1 MADPAAVA
9 SGQRMRRR
17 AVLLSLAL
25 LPVAGRAMAQVRRW
39 SVDASRSSITMR
51 IRAAGLTQT
60 GRFEDWT
67 GDIRFDPAA
76 PETAR
81 TTIEVRAASLRM
93 NEPALTARATGP
105 AFLDAA
111 RWPTIRFQLTRLER
125 SGSTFTARTEVT
137 IKGRTREVVFPADLR
152 VTGDAAQMSGGFVLD
167 RAAFDIGMH
176 GPWNALMGRQ
186 VRVDVALAVRSA

>member
-1 MADPAAVA
+1 M
-9 SGQRMRRR
+9 
-17 AVLLSLAL
+17 LLSLAAL
-25 LPVAGRAMAQVRRW
+25 LPFAWPAGAQVRRW
-39 SVDASRSSITMR
+39 MVDPARSSITMR

-60 GRFEDWT
+60 GRFEDWS

-93 NEPALTARATGP
+93 SEPALTARATGP

-111 RWPTIRFQLTRLER
+111 RWPTIRFRLTGLER
-125 SGSTFTARTEVT
+125 AGREGFTARAEVT
-137 IKGRTREVVFPADLR
+137 VKGRTREVLFPADLR

-167 RAAFDIGMH
+167 RAAFDIGMQ

-186 VRVDVALAVRSA
+186 VRVEVALTARAA

>member
-1 MADPAAVA
+1 V
-9 SGQRMRRR
+9 RRR
-17 AVLLSLAL
+17 AVFAALAV
-25 LPVAGRAMAQVRRW
+25 LPFARPAAAQVRRW

-93 NEPALTARATGP
+93 NEPALTTRATGA

-111 RWPTIRFQLTRLER
+111 RWPTIRFRLMRLER
-125 SGSTFTARTEVT
+125 AARGSFTARAEVT

-152 VTGDAAQMSGGFVLD
+152 VEGDAAQMSGGFVLD
-167 RAAFDIGMH
+167 RAAFDIGMQ

-186 VRVDVALAVRSA
+186 VRVDVALSAKAV

>member
-1 MADPAAVA
+1 ML
-9 SGQRMRRR
+9 RR
-17 AVLLSLAL
+17 AVLLALGL
-25 LPVAGRAMAQVRRW
+25 LPFARASMAEVRRW
-39 SVDASRSSITMR
+39 SVDPSRSSITMR

-76 PETAR
+76 PETAQ

-111 RWPTIRFQLTRLER
+111 RWPTIRFRLTRLER
-125 SGSTFTARTEVT
+125 AGGGFTARAEVT

-167 RAAFDIGMH
+167 RAAFDIGMQ

-186 VRVDVALAVRSA
+186 VRVDVALAVRAA

>member
-1 MADPAAVA
+1 
-9 SGQRMRRR
+9 MRRR
-17 AVLLSLAL
+17 AVLLSLAAL
-25 LPVAGRAMAQVRRW
+25 LPFAWPAGAQVRRW
-39 SVDASRSSITMR
+39 MVDPARSSITMR

-60 GRFEDWT
+60 GRFEDWS

-93 NEPALTARATGP
+93 SEPALTARATGP

-111 RWPTIRFQLTRLER
+111 RWPTIRFRLTGLER
-125 SGSTFTARTEVT
+125 AGREGFTARAEVT
-137 IKGRTREVVFPADLR
+137 VKGRTREVLFPADLR

-167 RAAFDIGMH
+167 RAAFDIGMQ

-186 VRVDVALAVRSA
+186 VRVEVALTARAA